1 MNVQSDRLGQHYDI
15 VIAGGGMV
23 GGSFALLLMRLL
35 NETSLRVLVL
45 DAAPLESTG
54 TRSASFDARS
64 TALSWGSR
72 LIYEQMGLWST
83 LSQHVTAIS
92 DIHVSDHGQFGA
104 TRLHGTELD
113 VDALGYVIEN
123 HDLSRVINEALLAHP
138 ALEVCAPAQV
148 THAEH
153 VPDGMRL
160 TVQFN
165 GSQSPTGMTGSQ
177 AEHSSSTANQPK
189 EHSATLQTS
198 LLVLADGGRSGLC
211 EQLGIAMQ
219 RRPYQQQALI
229 CNIGFDKPHAGWA
242 FERFT
247 DTGPLAVLPLA
258 NDTQGTH
265 RGALIWTHP
274 EATAQTFLDLPED
287 EFLAALQQR
296 FGFRLGRLTRAGA
309 RALFPLSLVCA
320 REQIRPGLVLLG
332 NVAHTLH
339 PVAGQGMNL
348 ALRDARSLAEQLVIS
363 ARQRP
368 ATELGSYAVLEQY
381 LEKQQGD
388 QTRTILFSDLTTRLF
403 SNGQPVLVAGRN
415 AGLLLM
421 DLVTPARR
429 WFGRQAMGMADRR

>member
-1 MNVQSDRLGQHYDI
+1 MIVQPHKLGKQYDI

-35 NETSLRVLVL
+35 QETSLRVLVL
-45 DAAPLESTG
+45 DAAALTPAEP
-54 TRSASFDARS
+54 RDADFDARS

-72 LIYEQMGLWST
+72 LIYEQMGLWPK
-83 LSQHVTAIS
+83 LSEYATAIS
-92 DIHVSDHGQFGA
+92 DIHVSDRGQFGA
-104 TRLHGTELD
+104 TRLYRDEQD

-123 HDLSRVINEALLAHP
+123 HDLSRVINEALLTHP
-138 ALEVCAPAQV
+138 ALDVCAPAQL
-148 THAEH
+148 TDAKH
-153 VPDGMRL
+153 VPDGMQL
-160 TVQFN
+160 TVLPQR
-165 GSQSPTGMTGSQ
+165 GSMNDSVID
-177 AEHSSSTANQPK
+177 EQPI
-189 EHSATLQTS
+189 TLHTS

-211 EQLGIAMQ
+211 EQLGIVMQ
-219 RRPYQQQALI
+219 RRSYQQQALI
-229 CNIGFDKPHAGWA
+229 CNIGFDKSHAGRA

-258 NDTQGTH
+258 NDAQGMH

-296 FGFRLGRLTRAGA
+296 FGFRLGRLNRAGS
-309 RALFPLSLVCA
+309 RAQFPLSLVWA

-348 ALRDARSLAEQLVIS
+348 ALRDARTLAEQLVAT
-363 ARQRP
+363 ARQQP
-368 ATELGSYAVLEQY
+368 AVSLGSYSVLEQY
-381 LEKQQGD
+381 LDAQRGD
-388 QTRTILFSDLTTRLF
+388 QGRTILFSDLTTRLF
-403 SNGQPVLVAGRN
+403 SNDQPVLTAGRN
-415 AGLLLM
+415 AGLVLM
-421 DLVTPARR
+421 ELVTPARR